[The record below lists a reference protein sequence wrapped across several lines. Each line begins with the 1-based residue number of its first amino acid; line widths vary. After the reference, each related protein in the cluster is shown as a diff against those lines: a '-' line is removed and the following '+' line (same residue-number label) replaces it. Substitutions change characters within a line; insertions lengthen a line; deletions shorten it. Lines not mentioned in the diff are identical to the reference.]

1 VTSGATFTDSA
12 VVAAIRAGN
21 ESTFTDAVERHRREL
36 QVHCYRMLGSL
47 DDAEDAVQET
57 LLRAWRSRTSF
68 EGRSTFRAWLY
79 RIATN
84 ASLDFLARRPR
95 PALARA
101 GGRPTPSADHAGRV
115 PPAAELAWLQPYPDR
130 LLDPSAPD
138 EQEPEALTIDK
149 ETIELAFLVALQH
162 VPPRQRAVLLLRD
175 VMGWTAPE
183 TARLLE
189 MTVPSVKSALQRARS
204 TLRMHLPGHRLMW
217 AGPTDPTEQE
227 RDLLR
232 RFIEANERGDMDA
245 LTAMLHEDAWQT
257 MPPGAQ
263 WFVGRQAMLDMWAA
277 AIVGPDAQGEW
288 RLLPTR
294 ANRQPAAANYLR
306 RPGDRV
312 FRASNLDVLR
322 IEGNQIA
329 EIMTFGSD
337 VFPAFGLP
345 MTL

>member
-1 VTSGATFTDSA
+1 MGSPARGAGSGAS
-12 VVAAIRAGN
+12 RGAG
-21 ESTFTDAVERHRREL
+21 H
-36 QVHCYRMLGSL
+36 
-47 DDAEDAVQET
+47 
-57 LLRAWRSRTSF
+57 
-68 EGRSTFRAWLY
+68 
-79 RIATN
+79 
-84 ASLDFLARRPR
+84 
-95 PALARA
+95 A
-101 GGRPTPSADHAGRV
+101 GGM

-130 LLDPSAPD
+130 LLDPIAPG
-138 EQEPEALTIDK
+138 EHEPEAVTIDK

-204 TLRMHLPGHRLMW
+204 TLRTHLPGHRLLW
-217 AGPTDPTEQE
+217 TGPADPTEQE

-245 LTAMLHEDAWQT
+245 LATMLHEDAWQT

-263 WFVGRQAMLDMWAA
+263 WFVGRQAMLEMWAS
-277 AIVGPDAQGEW
+277 AILGPDAQGEW

-306 RPGDRV
+306 RPGDAV
-312 FRASNLDVLR
+312 FQASNLDVLR
-322 IEGNQIA
+322 IEGDQIA
-329 EIMTFGSD
+329 EITTFGSD